1 MTGKTLAI
9 SIVSVLG
16 LAALLIGGVLFV
28 RGAAESDPVAVS
40 EPTGQVPGDSV
51 TDSSAQ
57 ILPGTTISSSQ
68 TTAATE
74 TSQDV
79 GTTAVETTT
88 VDDTTTTDEPRQV
101 LYLDEWANREG
112 VDFHEGARQQ
122 GFGLVQSL
130 ADDLNF
136 EVTRMQN
143 ADELL
148 LLDLSGSEPLFDVV
162 VMWNSD
168 GEVFDT
174 DAKKQAFQQLIG
186 QGTNFVGVHSASA
199 THWEDGTKWAF
210 YNDLVGGIFDSHPPQ
225 GTPQHRQ
232 TATVIVEDGSHPSTS
247 HLGATFQWSD
257 EWYNFEAEPQNSR
270 VLLSVDETSYLSQDF
285 SQNPVT
291 SPNNKHSVAW
301 TKDIHGVKSFYTMLG
316 HFGQD
321 YAEPA
326 FIEHIDGALGWALE

>member
-1 MTGKTLAI
+1 
-9 SIVSVLG
+9 
-16 LAALLIGGVLFV
+16 
-28 RGAAESDPVAVS
+28 
-40 EPTGQVPGDSV
+40 
-51 TDSSAQ
+51 
-57 ILPGTTISSSQ
+57 
-68 TTAATE
+68 
-74 TSQDV
+74 
-79 GTTAVETTT
+79 
-88 VDDTTTTDEPRQV
+88 
-101 LYLDEWANREG
+101 
-112 VDFHEGARQQ
+112 
-122 GFGLVQSL
+122 
-130 ADDLNF
+130 
-136 EVTRMQN
+136 MQN

-148 LLDLSGSEPLFDVV
+148 SLDLSGSEPLFDVV

-174 DAKKQAFQQLIG
+174 DEKKQAFQQLIG

-232 TATVIVEDGSHPSTS
+232 AATVIVEDGSHPSTS

-301 TKDIHGVKSFYTMLG
+301 TKDVHGVKSFYTMLG